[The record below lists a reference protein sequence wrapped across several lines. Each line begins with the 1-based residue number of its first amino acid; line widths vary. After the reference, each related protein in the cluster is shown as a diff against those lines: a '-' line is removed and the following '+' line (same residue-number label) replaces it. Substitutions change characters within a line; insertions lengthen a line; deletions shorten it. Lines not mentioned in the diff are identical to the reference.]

1 VELNTA
7 SFPAQ
12 QPLPI
17 VGEKLHQVFH
27 MVLENLVKVMDGY
40 CLTEPYFSNKVW
52 ASTYCSAAHTN
63 RGVARFQVDIIIIVK
78 QIIRSHNAPKKCF
91 IFSGTT

>member
-1 VELNTA
+1 MELNTA
-7 SFPAQ
+7 PLPAQ

-17 VGEKLHQVFH
+17 VGEKIHQVFH

-40 CLTEPYFSNKVW
+40 CLTEPYFSNKVG

-63 RGVARFQVDIIIIVK
+63 RVAARFQVNIIIVVE